1 MDSSGAP
8 EGVALDRSPNPGHGW
23 NSLTQY
29 HPRIGYTMMPSVKS
43 RVPHE
48 SGGYLVRTNAAG
60 FRSDRE
66 FVKPRTPG
74 KFRALLFG
82 DSMTAGDG
90 VSNARRYSDVV
101 ESLVPNLE
109 VFNYALSGTG
119 TDQHYLAYLEC
130 ADVEHDLVIIGINAA
145 NILRVASRFKP
156 YTNDQGREFIYAKP
170 YYSLEKE
177 ELLLHQVPV
186 PKAPLTAATISAEDG
201 QYVDWGSPNATLRSM
216 VKKIG
221 MRDIMQKIT
230 RFQPAPGYESA
241 TNANWLLLRKI
252 LEAWI
257 RGSNTPVLLLLVPQS
272 QFIEETSDP
281 TDYQARYR
289 ELANDTGCHL
299 HDPLPDLWQYS
310 SKDRRAFRFKVDPH
324 FTPKGHQALAAS
336 LAPAIERIMAATKQ

>member
-1 MDSSGAP
+1 
-8 EGVALDRSPNPGHGW
+8 
-23 NSLTQY
+23 
-29 HPRIGYTMMPSVKS
+29 MMPSVKS

-74 KFRALLFG
+74 KFRAILFG

-90 VSNARRYSDVV
+90 VSNAKRYSDLV
-101 ESLVPNLE
+101 ECLVPDLE

-156 YTNDQGREFIYAKP
+156 YTDDKGREFIYPKP
-170 YYSLEKE
+170 YYSLERGM
-177 ELLLHQVPV
+177 LRLHHVPV
-186 PKAPLTAATISAEDG
+186 PKAPLTKATISAEDA
-201 QYVDWGSPNATLRSM
+201 QYVDWGSPNPGLRSI
-216 VKKIG
+216 VKKLH
-221 MRDIMQKIT
+221 MRDVMQKIT
-230 RFQPAPGYESA
+230 HFQPAPGYASA
-241 TNANWLLLRKI
+241 TDGKWLLMRTI
-252 LEAWI
+252 LETWI
-257 RGSNTPVLLLLVPQS
+257 RGSDTPVLLFLVPQS

-281 TDYQARYR
+281 TDYQLRYR

-299 HDPLPDLWQYS
+299 HDPLSDLWRYS
-310 SKDRRAFRFKVDPH
+310 PEDRRAFRFKIDPH
-324 FTPKGHQALAAS
+324 FTPKGHQALAGS
-336 LAPAIERIMAATKQ
+336 LAPVIERVMAATKR